1 MIDDI
6 QTVMWKEIKEIIATQ
21 GTTLGGIFRFVLAFG
36 LLSIF
41 FPILLDRLS
50 SMSRRS

>member
-6 QTVMWKEIKEIIATQ
+6 QTVMWKEIKELVAAQ
-21 GTTLGGIFRFVLAFG
+21 GTAWGSIFRFVLAFG

-41 FPILLDRLS
+41 FPYG
-50 SMSRRS
+50 